1 MRTELDIESAHGAGA
16 PVGVSRLPTDHRW
29 PLYIALVVFNVLDL
43 ITTAVVLDRGGT
55 ERNPLVKPIV
65 DGIWDV
71 ALVKGVV
78 LVLVAVLLTRCRES
92 RIADLALAGTTGWYI
107 AVVIWNCAVLALI

>member
-1 MRTELDIESAHGAGA
+1 MRTELDIGSAQG
-16 PVGVSRLPTDHRW
+16 VGQRVDVTRLPADHRW

-71 ALVKGVV
+71 ALVKGLV

-107 AVVIWNCAVLALI
+107 AVVIWNCAVLTLL

>member
-1 MRTELDIESAHGAGA
+1 MRTELDVESAHG
-16 PVGVSRLPTDHRW
+16 VGHPGDVSRLSADHRW
-29 PLYIALVVFNVLDL
+29 SLYVGLVVLNVLDL

-71 ALVKGVV
+71 ALVKGLV
-78 LVLVAVLLTRCRES
+78 LALVAVLLTRCRDS
-92 RIADLALAGTTGWYI
+92 RIADLALAGTAGWYL
-107 AVVIWNCAVLALI
+107 AVVMWNCVVLALL

>member
-1 MRTELDIESAHGAGA
+1 MRTQLDLESAQDVGH
-16 PVGVSRLPTDHRW
+16 PVGVSRLPVDHRW

-43 ITTAVVLDRGGT
+43 ITTAAVLDRGGT

-71 ALVKGVV
+71 ALVKGLV
-78 LVLVAVLLTRCRES
+78 LVLVAALLTRCRES

-107 AVVIWNCAVLALI
+107 AVVIWNSAVLALI

>member
-1 MRTELDIESAHGAGA
+1 MRTELDVESTHG
-16 PVGVSRLPTDHRW
+16 VGHPGDVTRLDGDHRW

-71 ALVKGVV
+71 ALVKGLV

-107 AVVIWNCAVLALI
+107 AVVIWNCAVLALL